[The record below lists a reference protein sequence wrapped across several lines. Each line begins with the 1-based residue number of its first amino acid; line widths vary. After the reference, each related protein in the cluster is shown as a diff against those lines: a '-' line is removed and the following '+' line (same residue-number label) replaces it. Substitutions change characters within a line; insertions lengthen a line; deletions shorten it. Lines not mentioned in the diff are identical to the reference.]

1 MRGKAQ
7 LLRAGDYEGS
17 LQSLSTALLLCSRE
31 RVISNHV
38 LAPMATGLNRNVRE
52 KDKKEE
58 PRSADRGCDLARS
71 QFVIANQ

>member
-1 MRGKAQ
+1 MKGKAQ

-17 LQSLSTALLLCSRE
+17 LQSLSTALLL
-31 RVISNHV
+31 SNHV

-52 KDKKEE
+52 KDKEEE